1 VRFVNDSKATN
12 IEAARRAIESFDQGV
27 VVILGGRFKGG
38 DFGDLLAPLRS
49 RRATVIAIGESQPLI
64 AAALGGH
71 VPVHEAADMSTAV
84 RTAFASA
91 SPGHTVVLAPACASF
106 DMFRD
111 YAERGRV
118 FKQEVLRLQEEWNVT
133 REQ

>member
-1 VRFVNDSKATN
+1 
-12 IEAARRAIESFDQGV
+12 V
-27 VVILGGRFKGG
+27 V
-38 DFGDLLAPLRS
+38 
-49 RRATVIAIGESQPLI
+49 AIGESRPLI
-64 AAALGGH
+64 TGALGDA
-71 VPVHEAADMSTAV
+71 VPVHEAGDMSAAV

-118 FKQEVLRLQEEWNVT
+118 FKQEVLRLEEEWSVT

>member
-1 VRFVNDSKATN
+1 MA
-12 IEAARRAIESFDQGV
+12 IGEARPLIREA
-27 VVILGGRFKGG
+27 LGGRV
-38 DFGDLLAPLRS
+38 
-49 RRATVIAIGESQPLI
+49 T
-64 AAALGGH
+64 
-71 VPVHEAADMSTAV
+71 VHEAADMSGAV

-91 SPGHTVVLAPACASF
+91 APGHTVVLAPACASF